1 MTYPTVLARAARGE
15 PWRCLL
21 IRTTDKASFL
31 VGPESLAAFEA
42 GECQPIGFPA
52 EDVFEFDAAL
62 YDRLRAQWD
71 SDRRTDDALWKSARR
86 YEARRAA

>member
-1 MTYPTVLARAARGE
+1 MTYPMVLARAARGE

-21 IRTTDKASFL
+21 IRTTDKAAFL
-31 VGPESLAAFEA
+31 VGPESVAAFET

-62 YDRLRAQWD
+62 FDRLREQWE
-71 SDRRTDDALWKSARR
+71 RERQTDAALWQAARR